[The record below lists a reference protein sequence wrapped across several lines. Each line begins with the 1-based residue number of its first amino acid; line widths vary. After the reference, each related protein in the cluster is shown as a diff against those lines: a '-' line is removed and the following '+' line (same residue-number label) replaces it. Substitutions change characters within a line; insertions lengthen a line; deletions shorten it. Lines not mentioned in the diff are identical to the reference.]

1 MNELLVDTLYSTIP
15 YQGATDTTNTFSDS
29 IYQSLNH
36 VFYEDYPPIADST
49 LQQQKAFFTES
60 TSQNIQLQPK
70 TEIFFDWFFCCSPTV
85 RPYRKSALL
94 PSFSVACQPSD
105 PYVLHSFRV

>member
-49 LQQQKAFFTES
+49 LQQQKAFL
-60 TSQNIQLQPK
+60 QNPLHK
-70 TEIFFDWFFCCSPTV
+70 IFN
-85 RPYRKSALL
+85 YNLKQKSFLTG
-94 PSFSVACQPSD
+94 FS
-105 PYVLHSFRV
+105 